1 MSLEIY
7 RQALASPHRSARHP
21 FWSGVVIVVGI
32 WAALGAWALWDRATE
47 MRHVHASLA
56 RVAAMLGEQAERTLA
71 EADHVASLI
80 GGTVAERGR
89 APPLAHWARSG
100 TLVIEPFSEVSVF
113 DRAGTL
119 RASTSASLAPPDP
132 GDPQL
137 FDLHRQRLPPAL
149 YVGVPLPGRIGGP
162 WSIQLSKGIVSRATG
177 RFLGVVVVSLDP
189 GYLSQAYARAGLG
202 ASGAVLL
209 AGTDDYVVRA
219 RWSEQGRQPGQV
231 LMPGSALRRALA
243 ATGESQVTSIG
254 AGGVRDRVAAGTP
267 DGAER
272 IYAIRRLP
280 GYDLA
285 LLVGVSRRAA
295 MASYHDR
302 LCAAFGIAALVTV
315 LVLFFQAR
323 QLAALRA
330 LAALADR
337 ERVVRDILAEKKQH
351 LRGLFLAMPD
361 GVAVFG
367 ADRVID
373 ETNTALCELLGV
385 SLQRLRGATQREF
398 VHWLYRGRQPARQAC
413 RAEQLL
419 AELDRAQAGAEF
431 AGIIEFDM
439 AVSPAYEVRIVH
451 AGGGGGGL
459 VLVLRDI
466 TSQLR
471 HDRMKSHFV
480 SAAAHELKAPV
491 AGIAG
496 YAELLG
502 ADVVPPERRRG
513 IYHAI
518 HARARQLNDLL
529 SDMLDLAR
537 IEARSSGALER
548 QRVDMAALVR
558 DVVAG
563 DFAEHGRVRVSAPQ
577 APLCVLGDRVQLT
590 QAVRNL
596 VENALKYSDGKDEV
610 IVTVWTPQQE
620 PDKVSVRVE
629 DRGIGMTK
637 EEAGMAFDNFY
648 RANRRGNAKGNG
660 LGLAIVREIV
670 AVHQGQIALSS
681 EIGKGTV
688 ITLSLPAAAA

>member
-7 RQALASPHRSARHP
+7 RQALAGPYRSARHP
-21 FWSGVVIVVGI
+21 FWSGVVIVIGV
-32 WAALGAWALWDRATE
+32 WASLAAWALWDRATE

-56 RVAAMLGEQAERTLA
+56 RVAAMLGEQTERTLA
-71 EADHVASLI
+71 EADHLASRV
-80 GGTVAERGR
+80 GAAVAERGP
-89 APPLAHWARSG
+89 APPLAQWARSG
-100 TLVIEPFSEVSVF
+100 TLVVEPFLDVSVF
-113 DRAGTL
+113 DHAGIL
-119 RASTSASLAPPDP
+119 RASTSAGAAPPDF
-132 GDPQL
+132 GDRRF
-137 FDLHRQRLPPAL
+137 FDVHGKRVPPAL
-149 YVGVPLPGRIGGP
+149 YVGVPMAGQASGQ
-162 WSIQLSKGIVSRATG
+162 WSIQLSRGIVSRSTG
-177 RFLGVVVVSLDP
+177 RFLGVVVVALDP
-189 GYLSQAYARAGLG
+189 GYLSDAYARAGLG

-209 AGTDDYVVRA
+209 AGTDDFVVRA
-219 RWSEQGRQPGQV
+219 RWSEQSRQPGQL

-243 ATGESQVTSIG
+243 ATPENTVAGIG
-254 AGGVRDRVAAGTP
+254 ADGARDRVAGGGAD
-267 DGAER
+267 DGGAR
-272 IYAIRRLP
+272 IYAIQSLP
-280 GYDLA
+280 GRNLA
-285 LLVGVSRRAA
+285 VLAGVSRRAA
-295 MASYHDR
+295 MASYHKR
-302 LCAAFGIAALVTV
+302 LCAAVGIAALVTV

-323 QLAALRA
+323 QLAALRE

-373 ETNTALCELLGV
+373 ETNIALCELLGV

-419 AELDRAQAGAEF
+419 AELDRAEAGAEF

-451 AGGGGGGL
+451 AASGGGL

-518 HARARQLNDLL
+518 HARARQLNELL

-558 DVVAG
+558 DTVAG
-563 DFAEHGRVRVSAPQ
+563 DFAEQARVRVSVAQ
-577 APLCVLGDRVQLT
+577 APLYVSGDRAQLA

-610 IVTVWTPQQE
+610 TVTVSVPQQE

-670 AVHQGQIALSS
+670 AVHQGQIALVS

-688 ITLSLPAAAA
+688 VTLSLPAAAA

>member
-1 MSLEIY
+1 M
-7 RQALASPHRSARHP
+7 
-21 FWSGVVIVVGI
+21 VIVVGV

-47 MRHVHASLA
+47 TRHVHASLA
-56 RVAAMLGEQAERTLA
+56 RVAAMLGDQAERTLA
-71 EADHVASLI
+71 EADHLASLI
-80 GGTVAERGR
+80 GGTVAERGP
-89 APPLAHWARSG
+89 ALPLAQWARSG
-100 TLVIEPFSEVSVF
+100 TLVIEPFSDVSVF
-113 DRAGTL
+113 DRSGTL
-119 RASTSASLAPPDP
+119 RASTSAGPAPPDP
-132 GDPQL
+132 GDRQL
-137 FDLHRQRLPPAL
+137 SELHEKRMPPAL
-149 YVGVPLPGRIGGP
+149 CVGVPLPGRIGGP

-177 RFLGVVVVSLDP
+177 RFLGVVAVSLDP

-202 ASGAVLL
+202 ASGTVLL

-243 ATGESQVTSIG
+243 ATDDSMVTSIS
-254 AGGVRDRVAAGTP
+254 AGGVRDRVAGGGTP

-272 IYAIRRLP
+272 IYAIQRVP

-302 LCAAFGIAALVTV
+302 LCAAVGIAALVTV

-323 QLAALRA
+323 QLAALRE

-373 ETNTALCELLGV
+373 ETNIALCELLGV

-398 VHWLYRGRQPARQAC
+398 VHWLYRGRLPARQAC

-419 AELDRAQAGAEF
+419 AELDRTKAGAEF

-451 AGGGGGGL
+451 AAGGGGL

-518 HARARQLNDLL
+518 HTRARQLSDLL

-548 QRVDMAALVR
+548 QRVDMAALAR
-558 DVVAG
+558 DIVAG
-563 DFAEHGRVRVSAPQ
+563 DFAEHARVRVSAAK
-577 APLCVLGDRVQLT
+577 APLYVLGDRVQLT

-610 IVTVWTPQQE
+610 TVTVWVPQQE

-648 RANRRGNAKGNG
+648 RANRRGHAKGNG

-688 ITLSLPAAAA
+688 ITLSLPAAVA

>member
-7 RQALASPHRSARHP
+7 RQALAGAHRSARHP

-32 WAALGAWALWDRATE
+32 WCALAGWALWDRATE
-47 MRHVHASLA
+47 LRHVHAGLA
-56 RVAAMLGEQAERTLA
+56 RVAALLGEHAEGTLS
-71 EADHVASLI
+71 EADQLASLV
-80 GGTVAERGR
+80 GGAVAERGP
-89 APPLAHWARSG
+89 ALPLAQWMRSG
-100 TLVIEPFSEVSVF
+100 YLVVEPFLEVSVL

-119 RASTSASLAPPDP
+119 RASTSAGFASPELGDRQYVSLHEKRARPM
-132 GDPQL
+132 
-137 FDLHRQRLPPAL
+137 L
-149 YVGVPLPGRIGGP
+149 YVGIPVAGHMSGR
-162 WSIQLSKGIVSRATG
+162 WSMQLSKGIVDPASG
-177 RFLGVVVVSLDP
+177 RFLGAVVVSLDP
-189 GYLSQAYARAGLG
+189 GRLSDFYARAGLG
-202 ASGAVLL
+202 ASGTVLL

-231 LMPGSALRRALA
+231 LLPGSALRGALA
-243 ATGESQVTSIG
+243 GGHGGIVTCHCADGMREAVAGNG
-254 AGGVRDRVAAGTP
+254 ARDAGTC
-267 DGAER
+267 
-272 IYAIRRLP
+272 IYAIQRLP
-280 GYDLA
+280 GRNLA
-285 LLVGVSRRAA
+285 LLAGVGSSAA
-295 MASYHDR
+295 LASYHER
-302 LCAAFGIAALVTV
+302 LRAAIAIAALVTV
-315 LVLFFQAR
+315 LVLFFQVR
-323 QLAALRA
+323 QFAALRE

-367 ADRVID
+367 PDRVID

-385 SLQRLRGATQREF
+385 ALPRLRGATQREF

-413 RAEQLL
+413 GPGQLL
-419 AELDRAQAGAEF
+419 AELDRAEAGAEF
-431 AGIIEFDM
+431 AGIVEFDM

-451 AGGGGGGL
+451 AASGGGL
-459 VLVLRDI
+459 VLVLRDV
-466 TSQLR
+466 TSRLR

-480 SAAAHELKAPV
+480 SAAAHELKSPV

-502 ADVVPPERRRG
+502 ANAVPPERRAG

-537 IEARSSGALER
+537 IEARSSGAHER

-558 DVVAG
+558 DTVAG
-563 DFAEHGRVRVSAPQ
+563 DFAAEGRLRVRAEH
-577 APLCVLGDRVQLT
+577 APLYVLADRAQLT

-596 VENALKYSDGKDEV
+596 VENALKYSDGRDEV
-610 IVTVWTPQQE
+610 TISVWAPQE
-620 PDKVSVRVE
+620 HDKVSVRVE
-629 DRGIGMTK
+629 DQGIGMTK
-637 EEAGMAFDNFY
+637 EEAGMAFENFY
-648 RANRRGNAKGNG
+648 RANRRGATKGNG

-670 AVHQGQIALSS
+670 AVHQGQITLSS

-688 ITLSLPAAAA
+688 VTFSLPAAA